1 MLTLHSLLSSHLT
14 WLPLLRLFLS
24 ANKMRHLS
32 AVNQSDCSNSWY
44 VAPVS
49 TVSHGVTPPCH
60 VTPRP
65 CVTHHMSRGPGCGEM
80 WQWPHWS
87 PSDDSDLWLAE
98 SILSPDSGLRMVTFG
113 TIITTSWHISLTPE
127 VSSQDVSYKLKT
139 LTLSCL
145 CPFLGLQFTVD
156 SHEPCKPLSLQSRSS
171 RLLLLG
177 GDIREANVSVW
188 RSGQINHPDPDP
200 RVMSKDSFRQL
211 PVSLLQCLCIV
222 NIFSMFCCECF
233 DIRGDKTCW
242 ISHSQSMENE
252 GGEMS

>member
-1 MLTLHSLLSSHLT
+1 MLHL
-14 WLPLLRLFLS
+14 WALC
-24 ANKMRHLS
+24 H
-32 AVNQSDCSNSWY
+32 
-44 VAPVS
+44 
-49 TVSHGVTPPCH
+49 TVSRPPVTWHPAHVSHITCH
-60 VTPRP
+60 EAQ
-65 CVTHHMSRGPGCGEM
+65 EM
-80 WQWPHWS
+80 WRWLWPLIGWKH
-87 PSDDSDLWLAE
+87 PV
-98 SILSPDSGLRMVTFG
+98 SPDSGLRMVTLG

-139 LTLSCL
+139 LVM
-145 CPFLGLQFTVD
+145 PFSRITIY
-156 SHEPCKPLSLQSRSS
+156 CRQSRSS

-177 GDIREANVSVW
+177 RDIREANVSVW
-188 RSGQINHPDPDP
+188 RSDQINHPDPDP
-200 RVMSKDSFRQL
+200 WVMSKDSFRQL